1 MGTFLAEIITNVSEI
16 TKPKIDAISILLST
30 IGFGGIIFGLS
41 AMAETAFSTPKVWGP
56 LLLGIVALVLFG
68 LRQMKMD
75 QPIVNLRVFK
85 YPMFTIGTAIMFL
98 GILIFLSTAILL
110 PMYLKGALLF
120 SAAMAGLIL
129 LPGNAINFIMSPIV
143 GTLFD
148 KFGARRFV
156 ITGFV
161 FVILGNIMFL
171 STLSA
176 TTTTWQVIVAFM
188 LFFFGIT
195 MVMMPSQTNGLNQLP
210 HELYRDGSAA
220 MNTLNQVAGAAGTA
234 IAITVFTA
242 GQTGY
247 LVDFPNATQPE
258 VLAAGVKYAFY
269 FTTGISIV
277 GFILALLTRKPS
289 LVKANSTVAVKA
301 ARAVRE

>member
-1 MGTFLAEIITNVSEI
+1 
-16 TKPKIDAISILLST
+16 
-30 IGFGGIIFGLS
+30 
-41 AMAETAFSTPKVWGP
+41 
-56 LLLGIVALVLFG
+56 
-68 LRQMKMD
+68 
-75 QPIVNLRVFK
+75 
-85 YPMFTIGTAIMFL
+85 
-98 GILIFLSTAILL
+98 
-110 PMYLKGALLF
+110 MYLKGALLL
-120 SAAMAGLIL
+120 SAAMAGLVL
-129 LPGNAINFIMSPIV
+129 LPGNAVNFIMSPIV

-148 KFGARRFV
+148 KFGARSFV

-161 FVILGNIMFL
+161 FVILGNITFL

-176 TTTTWQVIVAFM
+176 TTPTWQVIVAFM

-210 HELYRDGSAA
+210 RELYADGSAA
-220 MNTLNQVAGAAGTA
+220 MNTLNQVAGAVGTA

-247 LVDFPNATQPE
+247 LVDFPNAPQAE

-277 GFILALLTRKPS
+277 GFILALFTKKPNQVS
-289 LVKANSTVAVKA
+289 SVAVKA
-301 ARAVRE
+301 TTAVHE